1 MQRMENYMSESAA
14 LFLGGFMLCG
24 WPLIWA
30 AGGYLIGKYG
40 VPVVLQWRGFRE
52 ELDEDE

>member
-1 MQRMENYMSESAA
+1 MSESAA